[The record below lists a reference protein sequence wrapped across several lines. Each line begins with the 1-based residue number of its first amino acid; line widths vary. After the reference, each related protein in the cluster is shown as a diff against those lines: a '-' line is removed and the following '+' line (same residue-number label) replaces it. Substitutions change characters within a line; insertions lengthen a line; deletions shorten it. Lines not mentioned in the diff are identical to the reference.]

1 MNLSILVDCIFV
13 KTYVRMTNLTYFV
26 TLFLFISMLSLSNSC
41 RIVESIIRNGNQ
53 KINTGSKSVSQ
64 APGEDV
70 KYVYNKVYNMLTI

>member
-1 MNLSILVDCIFV
+1 
-13 KTYVRMTNLTYFV
+13 MTNLTYFV

-64 APGEDV
+64 APGGV

>member
-1 MNLSILVDCIFV
+1 
-13 KTYVRMTNLTYFV
+13 MTNLTYFV

-41 RIVESIIRNGNQ
+41 GIVESIIRNGNQ

>member
-1 MNLSILVDCIFV
+1 
-13 KTYVRMTNLTYFV
+13 MTNLTYFV

-64 APGEDV
+64 APGEGV